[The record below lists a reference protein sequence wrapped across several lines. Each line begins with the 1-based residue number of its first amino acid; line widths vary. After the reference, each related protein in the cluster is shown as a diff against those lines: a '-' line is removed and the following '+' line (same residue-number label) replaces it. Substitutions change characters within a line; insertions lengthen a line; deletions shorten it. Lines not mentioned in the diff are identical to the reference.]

1 MKTIRLH
8 YSRLQTRWRSQPT
21 SRLENLRVT
30 NYQKVSRSVSKR
42 TLALR
47 HHTQKL
53 QLDRISRTKDWSV
66 SLVKWRPNK
75 SCLAQQQR
83 LFLLP
88 CLTERFTTL
97 GTVVASM
104 TTTLEV
110 NSHMAKNLQSMVA
123 SLASK
128 IIQVSKA
135 SGLWS
140 HLPSYCRQ
148 IRRLWRIRHRQHL
161 TFHREKLRMQE
172 LTIRSLLLQEPL
184 SLQAW
189 LKELSKAWTE
199 TGRHQL
205 NSVNSLRKVSKENS
219 WLLVRQ
225 S

>member
-1 MKTIRLH
+1 
-8 YSRLQTRWRSQPT
+8 
-21 SRLENLRVT
+21 
-30 NYQKVSRSVSKR
+30 
-42 TLALR
+42 
-47 HHTQKL
+47 
-53 QLDRISRTKDWSV
+53 
-66 SLVKWRPNK
+66 
-75 SCLAQQQR
+75 
-83 LFLLP
+83 
-88 CLTERFTTL
+88 
-97 GTVVASM
+97 M

-205 NSVNSLRKVSKENS
+205 SSVNSPRKVSKENS
-219 WLLVRQ
+219 WPLARQ
-225 S
+225 SWKLINSIKALSRQRQASLLSHLTRLSYLSRSWLANKRHSLHM